1 MNMMPCPIC
10 GSSAEFKAYAIVA
23 PWISKLLAENS
34 LYSELF
40 SCEKCTLGF
49 YSYRYSEVEAEKLY
63 SSYRTG
69 RYFEVRHSW
78 EPWYGS
84 NENNLYVPE
93 VNQRNIDSRL
103 NYLEKNLK
111 LAGVKTFFVGC
122 VDFGGDLGQFFPKN
136 VSGAKYLIDHSSTS
150 LENREFTRI
159 NGLNDIRNTV
169 ELVMNCHVLE
179 HMSILTEVLQ
189 EMANALTQTGV
200 IYLEVPLDAFETS
213 GFHKKKIYKNY
224 LQIISKNKILFL
236 ILDLITGVTRQF
248 FRKIPWFGIVKQS
261 EHINYFNSRALTALC
276 LNFEGKIWIS
286 EEDYS
291 HKVGKFQLGRISA
304 VLSRS

>member
-1 MNMMPCPIC
+1 
-10 GSSAEFKAYAIVA
+10 
-23 PWISKLLAENS
+23 
-34 LYSELF
+34 
-40 SCEKCTLGF
+40 
-49 YSYRYSEVEAEKLY
+49 
-63 SSYRTG
+63 
-69 RYFEVRHSW
+69 
-78 EPWYGS
+78 
-84 NENNLYVPE
+84 
-93 VNQRNIDSRL
+93 
-103 NYLEKNLK
+103 
-111 LAGVKTFFVGC
+111 
-122 VDFGGDLGQFFPKN
+122 
-136 VSGAKYLIDHSSTS
+136 
-150 LENREFTRI
+150 
-159 NGLNDIRNTV
+159 
-169 ELVMNCHVLE
+169 
-179 HMSILTEVLQ
+179 MSILTEVLQ

-291 HKVGKFQLGRISA
+291 HKVGKFQLGRISS